1 MNTKI
6 KEYEIILNDNALGE
20 ITVYDKEKS
29 AVDLKYYY
37 KVKIDYW
44 NWSEYKYFEARKE
57 ALWYAE
63 RLIKSVRFCE
73 KTYTKE
79 ALYKN

>member
-37 KVKIDYW
+37 KVKIDY
-44 NWSEYKYFEARKE
+44 
-57 ALWYAE
+57 
-63 RLIKSVRFCE
+63 
-73 KTYTKE
+73 
-79 ALYKN
+79 